1 MSDKT
6 KILFRNGS
14 AIRTVSQDTILSDVI
29 EYYREKFDPEIVR
42 QTNYRLKEVPQHTD
56 L

>member
-1 MSDKT
+1 MSDNI

-14 AIRTVSQDTILSDVI
+14 AIRTVSGDTTLGDVI
-29 EYYREKFDPEIVR
+29 EYYKNEYEPEIVR
-42 QTNYRLKEVPQHTD
+42 QTNYRLKEVPQHPD